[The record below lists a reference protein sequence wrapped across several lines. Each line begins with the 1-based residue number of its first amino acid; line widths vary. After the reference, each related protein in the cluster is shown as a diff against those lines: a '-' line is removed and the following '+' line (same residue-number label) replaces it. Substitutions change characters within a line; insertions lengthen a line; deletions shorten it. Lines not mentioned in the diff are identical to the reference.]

1 MFNTLFC
8 FCPAQY
14 IFPLFTSSL
23 PSYISSM
30 TFHKT
35 TQCIRLSTNHKPSA
49 HFIDNTLFVSA
60 TLFAGFQIENDHRSI
75 GHVRVQSCFLIFSN
89 IRQSPCSIHDWV
101 LSGQLYFDWVLYKHG
116 WEFPI
121 HEQTIPRSICH
132 IFCNLSHLL
141 VALTEIFAYLNPD
154 GSFSMFRWSQK
165 PNTWYATHHTS

>member
-1 MFNTLFC
+1 
-8 FCPAQY
+8 
-14 IFPLFTSSL
+14 
-23 PSYISSM
+23 M

-35 TQCIRLSTNHKPSA
+35 TQCIRLSRNHKPSA
-49 HFIDNTLFVSA
+49 HFIDNTLFVWA
-60 TLFAGFQIENDHRSI
+60 TLFVGFQIENDLRSI
-75 GHVRVQSCFLIFSN
+75 GHVHVQSCFLIFSN
-89 IRQSPCSIHDWV
+89 IKQSPWSIHDWV

-121 HEQTIPRSICH
+121 HEQTIPSSTCH
-132 IFCNLSHLL
+132 IFYRLSHLL